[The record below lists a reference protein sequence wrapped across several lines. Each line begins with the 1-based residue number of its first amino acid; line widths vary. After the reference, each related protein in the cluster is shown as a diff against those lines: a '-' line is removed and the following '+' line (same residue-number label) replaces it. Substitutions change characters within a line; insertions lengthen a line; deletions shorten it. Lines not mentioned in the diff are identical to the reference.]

1 MSPRTQLSNNFLLD
15 SDNTLFLIINNSH
28 YQFLNQF
35 MMYLT
40 LYGREVFWV
49 LVILFLLIFGKENG
63 RKTTMF
69 ILVTMIILVPIGMM
83 AKEIIERLRPIVPEA
98 DFLML
103 ADSEYSFPSGHALM
117 VSAGATIT
125 LILFRD
131 SRKELAISV
140 LLVVEAAL
148 VCFSRVYVGGH
159 YPLDVLGGILLGV
172 GISFVFIWKEK
183 WLKMLY
189 LRINNK
195 FFKVKI

>member
-1 MSPRTQLSNNFLLD
+1 M
-15 SDNTLFLIINNSH
+15 
-28 YQFLNQF
+28 
-35 MMYLT
+35 
-40 LYGREVFWV
+40 
-49 LVILFLLIFGKENG
+49 ILFLLIFGKENG